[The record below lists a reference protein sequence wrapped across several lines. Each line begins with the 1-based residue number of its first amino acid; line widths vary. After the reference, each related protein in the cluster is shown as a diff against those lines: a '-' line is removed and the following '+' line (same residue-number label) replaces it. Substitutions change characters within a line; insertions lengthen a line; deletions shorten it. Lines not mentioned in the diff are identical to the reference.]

1 MDCPLLRAQRITP
14 PATSLIGGWYHNADL
29 LDSYCVPLPAD
40 HGNALHVARAT
51 LGQPEAWFRVLIS
64 IRDAIMARFGVKT
77 STQMLRK
84 LDAADRVDFF
94 PLIDSTEHE
103 VILGE
108 DDLHLDF
115 RLSLFIQRSAGQP
128 DLLIATT
135 AVRCHNLL
143 GRAYLWM
150 ITPFHHLVVRA
161 KLGRA
166 AAPA

>member
-1 MDCPLLRAQRITP
+1 MDCPLLRAQRSTP
-14 PATSLIGGWYHNADL
+14 PTTSLIGDWYRNADL
-29 LDSYCVPLPAD
+29 LDAYCVPLPAD
-40 HGNALHVARAT
+40 HGDALQVARAT
-51 LGQPEAWFRVLIS
+51 LGQPEGWFRVLIR
-64 IRDAIMARFGVKT
+64 IRDAIMGCFGVKT
-77 STQMLRK
+77 STQMVHT

-94 PLIDSTEHE
+94 PLITNTEHE

-115 RLSLFIQRSAGQP
+115 RLSLFIQRTAGQP

-135 AVRCHNLL
+135 AVRCHNPL
-143 GRAYLWM
+143 GRIYLWM

-166 AAPA
+166 AAP